1 MLTAVASHVK
11 LEKERSQPKPELAI
25 VLYGRGQSV
34 SEYATIHNVSNNRLG
49 LGRLTDIR
57 NVRSTITKRANK
69 VSKAAEQESVKSLQ
83 MIPSN
88 VLINHS
94 KLVVWHT
101 PAKRQSMWFSKSGEK
116 AFNVKWPSLVW
127 AVSSKGLYVFAKA
140 TDARPNEATRLY
152 HAPLMNINT
161 SGFLCQGGAQLPD
174 ERSLDTLSQIEST
187 LTDSYFTHLNVNF
200 NNDKRQH
207 YSDDKNHM
215 AFWREKEKSGSS
227 VRAKEMKFAMPM
239 AQFIETLTRGF

>member
-83 MIPSN
+83 MIPGN

-116 AFNVKWPSLVW
+116 AFNVKWQS
-127 AVSSKGLYVFAKA
+127 GLGCF
-140 TDARPNEATRLY
+140 
-152 HAPLMNINT
+152 
-161 SGFLCQGGAQLPD
+161 F
-174 ERSLDTLSQIEST
+174 
-187 LTDSYFTHLNVNF
+187 
-200 NNDKRQH
+200 
-207 YSDDKNHM
+207 
-215 AFWREKEKSGSS
+215 
-227 VRAKEMKFAMPM
+227 
-239 AQFIETLTRGF
+239 